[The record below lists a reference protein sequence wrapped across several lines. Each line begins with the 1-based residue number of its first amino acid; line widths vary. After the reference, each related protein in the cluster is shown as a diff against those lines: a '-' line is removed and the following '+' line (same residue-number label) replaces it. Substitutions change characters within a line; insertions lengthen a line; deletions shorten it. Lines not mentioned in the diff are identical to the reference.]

1 MHLEVRGVV
10 SGLDDAGFKTAA
22 ETAEGS
28 CPISNA
34 IRGNVDIT
42 LDAGLA

>member
-1 MHLEVRGVV
+1 V
-10 SGLDDAGFKTAA
+10 SGLDDAGFKAAA